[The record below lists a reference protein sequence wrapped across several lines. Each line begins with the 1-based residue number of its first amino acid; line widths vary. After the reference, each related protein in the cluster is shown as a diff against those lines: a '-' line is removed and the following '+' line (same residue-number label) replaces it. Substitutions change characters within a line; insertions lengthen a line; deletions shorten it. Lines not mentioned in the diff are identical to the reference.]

1 MLRYSLQSGQQET
14 VPFEEELRLAE
25 DYLALEQIRHE
36 NRLRVRWEITPE
48 ARPLGVPPM
57 ILQTLVENAV
67 KYGISP
73 RREGGEIAISA
84 RCEGATL
91 AIRVTNP
98 GDLSAPAS
106 AAAARAGSSTGVGLR
121 NAAERLRLLFGPAAT
136 LTLRPQPAG
145 HVTAAVSIPPPARPR
160 PMKALLIDDER
171 LARNEL
177 RRLLAAHAD
186 IEIAGEAVDAED
198 ARAKVAALRPDLLFL
213 DVQMPGADGFSLLEQ
228 VEAPLP
234 LVIFTTAYDEFAVKA
249 FEFNA
254 LDYLLKP
261 VDPHRLDAA
270 LEKLRGR
277 ASPPPLAPGGGGTG
291 RLTMEDKVFVREGD
305 RCWFV
310 PVKNL
315 RLLESEG
322 NYTRLHFDDQKPQL
336 FRSLTAIEERLD
348 PKHFFRA
355 NRKQVINLAWVDGIE
370 PWFSGGLLVKLK
382 GGMQVE
388 LSRRQAQDFRDRM
401 SL

>member
-1 MLRYSLQSGQQET
+1 
-14 VPFEEELRLAE
+14 
-25 DYLALEQIRHE
+25 
-36 NRLRVRWEITPE
+36 
-48 ARPLGVPPM
+48 
-57 ILQTLVENAV
+57 
-67 KYGISP
+67 
-73 RREGGEIAISA
+73 
-84 RCEGATL
+84 
-91 AIRVTNP
+91 
-98 GDLSAPAS
+98 
-106 AAAARAGSSTGVGLR
+106 
-121 NAAERLRLLFGPAAT
+121 
-136 LTLRPQPAG
+136 
-145 HVTAAVSIPPPARPR
+145 
-160 PMKALLIDDER
+160 MKALIIDDER

-186 IEIAGEAVDAED
+186 IEIVGEATDVED
-198 ARAKVAALRPDLLFL
+198 ALAKVPVLKPGLIFL

-228 VEAPLP
+228 LEAPLP

-261 VDPHRLDAA
+261 IDPNRLVAA
-270 LEKLRGR
+270 LEKVRPRDSGAPFEPGVATHR
-277 ASPPPLAPGGGGTG
+277 LA
-291 RLTMEDKVFVREGD
+291 LEDKVFVREGD

-336 FRSLTAIEERLD
+336 FRSLTAMEERLD

-355 NRKQVINLAWVDGIE
+355 NRKQVINLGWVEGIE

-382 GGMQVE
+382 GGLKVE
-388 LSRRQAQDFRDRM
+388 LSRRQAQDFRERM